1 MPVTAAFF
9 TTEDALA
16 ARFDVLSRQLGLRAE
31 SADELLIWQRGLAA
45 QLRRTLG
52 LDTMREASLDPVI
65 TERVACVGYT
75 RERVLMQTEPGV
87 VMPLY
92 VLIPDGL
99 MPGERRPAV
108 LAPHGHSSGGKY
120 AVAGR
125 RDLPAVAAT
134 IEEHNYD
141 YGVQLVQQGLVVFCP
156 DARGFGERREAARQ
170 DEASLLVG
178 SCNLLNHMAIPLGQ
192 TVTGMWTWDLMR
204 LVDYAQTRPEVDPA
218 RIACGGLS
226 GGGLQT
232 LWLAALD
239 ERVCAAVISGYFY
252 GYKDSLLRLN
262 DNCSCNY
269 VPGLWSLADMGDI
282 AALIAPRPLFIET
295 GDIDG
300 LNGPRGLVNVTEQLA
315 ITRRAY
321 DLLGAGDAV
330 RHHIFPG
337 PHMWCGAQ
345 SIPWLRGVLGL

>member
-65 TERVACVGYT
+65 TERVACTGYT

-141 YGVQLVQQGLVVFCP
+141 YGVQLARQGLVVFCS

-170 DEASLLVG
+170 DEASLLIG

-269 VPGLWSLADMGDI
+269 VPGLWSLADMGDV

-295 GDIDG
+295 GDADS

-321 DLLGAGDAV
+321 DLLGAGAHV

-337 PHMWCGAQ
+337 PHMWCGEQ

>member
-1 MPVTAAFF
+1 
-9 TTEDALA
+9 
-16 ARFDVLSRQLGLRAE
+16 
-31 SADELLIWQRGLAA
+31 
-45 QLRRTLG
+45 
-52 LDTMREASLDPVI
+52 MREASLDPVI
-65 TERVACVGYT
+65 TERVACSGYT
-75 RERVLMQTEPGV
+75 RERVLIQTEPGV
-87 VMPLY
+87 IMPLY
-92 VLIPDGL
+92 VLIPDNL
-99 MPGERRPAV
+99 APGERRPAV
-108 LAPHGHSSGGKY
+108 LAPHGHSSGGKS

-134 IEEHNYD
+134 IEQHNYD
-141 YGVQLVQQGLVVFCP
+141 YGVQFVQQGLVVFCP

-170 DEASLLVG
+170 DEANLLFG

-192 TVTGMWTWDLMR
+192 TVTGMWTWDLIR
-204 LVDYAQTRPEVDPA
+204 LVDYAQTRPEVNPA

-239 ERVCAAVISGYFY
+239 QRVCAAVISGYFY

-269 VPGLWSLADMGDI
+269 VPGLWNLADMGDV

-295 GDIDG
+295 GDADS

-321 DLLGAGDAV
+321 HLILQRRMSYVQQRCSVAMIWLTRRLAAWACLARSLRRWVSCSQSHNSACVQVRCGSNCRNTRVICGRVIWGIFFPPVLL
-330 RHHIFPG
+330 
-337 PHMWCGAQ
+337 
-345 SIPWLRGVLGL
+345 

>member
-1 MPVTAAFF
+1 M
-9 TTEDALA
+9 
-16 ARFDVLSRQLGLRAE
+16 
-31 SADELLIWQRGLAA
+31 
-45 QLRRTLG
+45 LG
-52 LDTMREASLDPVI
+52 LDTMRDAPLDPVI
-65 TERVACVGYT
+65 TERVACAGYM
-75 RERVLMQTEPGV
+75 RERVLLQTEPGV
-87 VMPLY
+87 IMPLY

-99 MPGERRPAV
+99 RPGERRPAV

-170 DEASLLVG
+170 GEARSVG
-178 SCNLLNHMAIPLGQ
+178 RKLQPAEPHGDPLGQ

-269 VPGLWSLADMGDI
+269 IPGLWSLADMGDI

-295 GDIDG
+295 GDVDSSMG
-300 LNGPRGLVNVTEQLA
+300 
-315 ITRRAY
+315 RA
-321 DLLGAGDAV
+321 G
-330 RHHIFPG
+330 
-337 PHMWCGAQ
+337 
-345 SIPWLRGVLGL
+345 